1 MLLWS
6 IACLPVFAQPD
17 SVYLSPE
24 MREKF
29 ADHLFCSGDYFRSAL
44 EYEAVYTKSPDEKL
58 FIKYMLAQWKCG
70 NGSQLA
76 GHKILGDSLF
86 GTGYVSLAAAL
97 NTTGYAGYILPEAD
111 EMKLSAINPSV
122 YQKVSSRVNE
132 YYSYVYNK
140 SSALPQDLADEKLA
154 ELNSLR
160 QEWESAPHKSPLLAG
175 IFSALIPGS
184 GKIYTGETGDGI
196 TAFILTSLFGYL
208 AYTNFEHE
216 HKLRAWIFTAAGT
229 GFYLG
234 NIYGS
239 VLSAGIKNRQLEYA
253 TGQKVN
259 RFLEKNSWFLNISV
273 KLPCFP

>member
-1 MLLWS
+1 MS
-6 IACLPVFAQPD
+6 IACLPVFAQQD

-44 EYEAVYTKSPDEKL
+44 EYEAVYTVSPDENL

-76 GHKILGDSLF
+76 EHKILRDTLF
-86 GTGYVSLAAAL
+86 STGYVSLAAAL
-97 NTTGYAGYILPEAD
+97 NTTGYADYILPEAD
-111 EMKLSAINPSV
+111 KQKLSDINPSV
-122 YQKVSSRVNE
+122 YQKVSSRVEE
-132 YYSYVYNK
+132 YYSYVYNR
-140 SSALPQDLADEKLA
+140 SSALPQDLPDEKLN
-154 ELNSLR
+154 ELNLLR
-160 QEWESAPHKSPLLAG
+160 QEWESTPHKSPLLAG

-253 TGQKVN
+253 AGQRVN